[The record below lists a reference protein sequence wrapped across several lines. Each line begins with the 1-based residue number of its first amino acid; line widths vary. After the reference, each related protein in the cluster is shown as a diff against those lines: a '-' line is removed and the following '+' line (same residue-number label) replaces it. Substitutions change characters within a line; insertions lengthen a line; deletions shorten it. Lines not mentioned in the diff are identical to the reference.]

1 MSLHNFL
8 LNVFWFFGLPFLRT
22 FKYSALKLLAIYAA
36 EIFLVA
42 SSIPDIMSDSGN
54 LSFAIL

>member
-1 MSLHNFL
+1 MSLDDFS
-8 LNVFWFFGLPFLRT
+8 LNLFWLFALSLFRT
-22 FKYSALKLLAIYAA
+22 FEHSSLKLLAIYAV

-42 SSIPDIMSDSGN
+42 SSIPDIMSNSGN